1 VILPLNLGDLSVLFA
16 IIGITL
22 LVTSEVL
29 SSYRKSKLLLN
40 TQQLMRAAIFF
51 SILFLVTIALEIAN
65 IIWKIY

>member
-29 SSYRKSKLLLN
+29 SSYRKSKVLFN
-40 TQQLMRAAIFF
+40 TKQLMRAAIFF
-51 SILFLVTIALEIAN
+51 SILFLVMIALEIAN
-65 IIWKIY
+65 IIWNIY

>member
-1 VILPLNLGDLSVLFA
+1 MILPLNLGDLSVLFA

-29 SSYRKSKLLLN
+29 SSYRKSKVLLN
-40 TQQLMRAAIFF
+40 TKQLMRAAIFF
-51 SILFLVTIALEIAN
+51 SILFLVTIALEIAD

>member
-29 SSYRKSKLLLN
+29 SSYRKSKVLLN
-40 TQQLMRAAIFF
+40 TKQLMRAAIFF
-51 SILFLVTIALEIAN
+51 STLFLVTIALEIAD
-65 IIWKIY
+65 IIWNIY

>member
-29 SSYRKSKLLLN
+29 SSYRKSKVLLN
-40 TQQLMRAAIFF
+40 TKQLMRAAIFF
-51 SILFLVTIALEIAN
+51 SILFLVTIALEIAD
-65 IIWKIY
+65 IVWKIY

>member
-1 VILPLNLGDLSVLFA
+1 MILPLNLGDLSVLFA

-40 TQQLMRAAIFF
+40 TKQLMRAAIFF
-51 SILFLVTIALEIAN
+51 SILFLLTIALEIAN
-65 IIWKIY
+65 IIWEIY

>member
-1 VILPLNLGDLSVLFA
+1 MILPLNLGDLSVLFA

-40 TQQLMRAAIFF
+40 TKQLMRAAIFF
-51 SILFLVTIALEIAN
+51 SILFLATIALEIAN

>member
-1 VILPLNLGDLSVLFA
+1 VILPLSLGDLSVLFA

-40 TQQLMRAAIFF
+40 TKQLMRAAIFF

>member
-1 VILPLNLGDLSVLFA
+1 MILPLNLGDLSVLFA

-29 SSYRKSKLLLN
+29 SSYRKSKVLLN
-40 TQQLMRAAIFF
+40 TKQLMRAAIFF
-51 SILFLVTIALEIAN
+51 STLFLVTIALEIAD

>member
-1 VILPLNLGDLSVLFA
+1 VILPLSLGDLSVLFA

-40 TQQLMRAAIFF
+40 TKQLMRAAIFF

-65 IIWKIY
+65 IIWNIY

>member
-40 TQQLMRAAIFF
+40 TKQLMRAAIFF